1 MPSIDSKRVVS
12 RFIEEVFVEHDT
24 SGIASL
30 VSNDELCQI
39 APGMLGAFP
48 DIEMTVEDLI
58 AEGEVVAVRVS
69 ATATHL
75 GEFWGMA
82 PTGKR
87 WSATASAW
95 YVVRDER
102 IAEYW
107 INWDW
112 LAIMEQLGAVQRI
125 DPVSA

>member
-1 MPSIDSKRVVS
+1 MSSMESKRVVS

-24 SGIASL
+24 SGIESL
-30 VSNDELCQI
+30 VSNESLRQV
-39 APGMLGAFP
+39 APGMLSAFP
-48 DIEMTVEDLI
+48 DIEMTVEHLI
-58 AEGEVVAVRVS
+58 AEDEVVAVRVT

-75 GEFWGMA
+75 GELWGMA

-95 YVVRDER
+95 YVVRDDR

-107 INWDW
+107 VNWDW
-112 LAIMEQLGAVQRI
+112 LAIMEQLGTVKRI
-125 DPVSA
+125 DPVDA